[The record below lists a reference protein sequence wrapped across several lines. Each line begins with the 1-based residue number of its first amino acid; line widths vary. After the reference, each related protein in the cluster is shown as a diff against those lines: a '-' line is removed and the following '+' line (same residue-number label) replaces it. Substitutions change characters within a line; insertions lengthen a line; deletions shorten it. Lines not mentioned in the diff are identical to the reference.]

1 MEKIRVVGNS
11 GTGRTRR
18 DLVDD
23 ARRVRRR
30 APARDEV
37 HRVPRR
43 REEASIRR
51 ARGHPPR
58 RVDQLDQAEHL
69 VVRLWRVGGTVP
81 VHEDLPG
88 APKHASGLSSEPP

>member
-43 REEASIRR
+43 REETSIRR

-58 RVDQLDQAEHL
+58 RVDQLDQAKHL
-69 VVRLWRVGGTVP
+69 VVGLWRVGSTIPTVGTIPTKSAV
-81 VHEDLPG
+81 
-88 APKHASGLSSEPP
+88 